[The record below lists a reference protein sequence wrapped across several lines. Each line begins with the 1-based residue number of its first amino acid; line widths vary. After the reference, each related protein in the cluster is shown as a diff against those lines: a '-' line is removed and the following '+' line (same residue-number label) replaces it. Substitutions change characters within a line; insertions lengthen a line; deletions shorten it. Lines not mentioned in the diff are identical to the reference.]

1 MVGEADDMAKTV
13 VLRADDVPAAAR
25 CEYVHEVVSA
35 ALGPLDVRSGDGSE
49 PPDQVRMTDLGVVR
63 VGELSASRPGG
74 ADRRRRHI
82 QMMDADLCKVDV
94 VARGEIVVDQDGR
107 QARLHAG
114 DFAFVD
120 LSRPA
125 HWTNTWSTRVVA
137 IAFPRKLVPLRPDDA
152 AQLTA
157 VGVAGDDGTGAL
169 FSSTARQLARQVDR
183 LDPAGGARVG
193 TATLDLLT
201 VALAGR
207 LDRHGEVPADVSQRA
222 LLLRARAFIE
232 GRLADPELTPAA
244 VARAH
249 HVSLRSLYKLF
260 EGERRSVAGLIK
272 ERRLERCRRDLLDPS
287 LAAVPVSAIA
297 ARWGLTS
304 AGHFS
309 RAFRAAYGASPV
321 EYRRLGDGTRP
332 AP

>member
-1 MVGEADDMAKTV
+1 
-13 VLRADDVPAAAR
+13 
-25 CEYVHEVVSA
+25 
-35 ALGPLDVRSGDGSE
+35 
-49 PPDQVRMTDLGVVR
+49 
-63 VGELSASRPGG
+63 
-74 ADRRRRHI
+74 
-82 QMMDADLCKVDV
+82 MMDADLCKVDV
-94 VARGEIVVDQDGR
+94 VARGEVVVDQDGR
-107 QARLHAG
+107 QARLHRG

-125 HWTNTWSTRVVA
+125 HWTNGWSTRIVA
-137 IAFPRKLVPLRPDDA
+137 IAFPRKLLPLRPDDA

-157 VGVAGDDGTGAL
+157 VGLTGDDGPGAL

-183 LDPAGGARVG
+183 LDPADGARVG

-207 LDRHGEVPADVSQRA
+207 LDRRGEVPADISQRA
-222 LLLRARAFIE
+222 SLLRVRAFIE

-249 HVSLRSLYKLF
+249 HVSLRFLYKLF
-260 EGERRSVAGLIK
+260 EGESRSVAGLIK

-321 EYRRLGDGTRP
+321 EYRRLGDGPRP

>member
-1 MVGEADDMAKTV
+1 MAMSV
-13 VLRADDVPAAAR
+13 LLRADDVPVNSR
-25 CEYVHEVVSA
+25 IEYVREVVGA
-35 ALGPLDVRSGDGSE
+35 ALGPLEVRTGDGNE
-49 PPDQVRMTDLGVVR
+49 VPDQVRAADLGAVR

-82 QMMDADLCKVDV
+82 QVLDADLCKVDV
-94 VARGEIVVDQDGR
+94 VTQGEIIVEQDGR

-125 HWTNTWSTRVVA
+125 HWTNGWSTRVVA
-137 IAFPRKLVPLRPDDA
+137 IAFPRKLLPIRPDDVA
-152 AQLTA
+152 GLTA
-157 VGVAGDDGTGAL
+157 VGLSSDHGPDAL
-169 FSSTARQLARQVDR
+169 FSSTARELARQVDH
-183 LDPAGGARVG
+183 LDPAAGARVG
-193 TATLDLLT
+193 TAALDLLT

-207 LDRHGEVPADVSQRA
+207 LDRHGELPPDISQRA
-222 LLLRARAFIE
+222 LLLRVRAFID
-232 GRLADPELTPAA
+232 GRLADPELTPGT

-260 EGERRSVAGLIK
+260 EGERASVAGLIR

-287 LAAVPVSAIA
+287 LSEVPVSTIA
-297 ARWGLTS
+297 GRWGLTN
-304 AGHFS
+304 AAHFS

-321 EYRRLGDGTRP
+321 EYRRLGEAARRG
-332 AP
+332 

>member
-1 MVGEADDMAKTV
+1 MTV
-13 VLRADDVPAAAR
+13 VLRADDVPAASRRA
-25 CEYVHEVVSA
+25 YVHDVVSA
-35 ALGPLDVRSGDGSE
+35 AFGPLDVRSGDGSE
-49 PPDQVRMTDLGVVR
+49 PPDQVRATDLGTVR

-82 QMMDADLCKVDV
+82 QAMDADLCKVDV
-94 VARGEIVVDQDGR
+94 VDQGEVVIEQDGR
-107 QARLHAG
+107 QARLRPG

-125 HWTNTWSTRVVA
+125 HWTNAWSSRIVA
-137 IAFPRKLVPLRPDDA
+137 IAFPRELLPLRADDA

-157 VGVAGDDGTGAL
+157 VGLTGDAGPGAL
-169 FSSTARQLARQVDR
+169 FSSTARQLARQVDH
-183 LDPAGGARVG
+183 LDPDGGARVG

-201 VALAGR
+201 VALAGH
-207 LDRHGEVPADVSQRA
+207 LDRHGEVPADVSRRA
-222 LLLRARAFIE
+222 LLARARAFIE
-232 GRLADPELTPAA
+232 GHLADPELTPAT

-249 HVSLRSLYKLF
+249 HVSLRALYKLF
-260 EGERRSVAGLIK
+260 EGERASVAALIR

-287 LAAVPVSAIA
+287 LAGVPVSAIA
-297 ARWGLTS
+297 ARWGLPS

-332 AP
+332 AS

>member
-1 MVGEADDMAKTV
+1 MTV

-35 ALGPLDVRSGDGSE
+35 AFGPLDVRSGDGSE
-49 PPDQVRMTDLGVVR
+49 PPDQVRAADLGVVR

-82 QMMDADLCKVDV
+82 QMMDDDLCKVDV
-94 VARGEIVVDQDGR
+94 VARGEVVVEQDGR
-107 QARLHAG
+107 QARLHPG

-125 HWTNTWSTRVVA
+125 HWTNAWSTRVVA
-137 IAFPRKLVPLRPDDA
+137 IAFPRKLLPLPADDA

-157 VGVAGDDGTGAL
+157 VGMTGDDGTGAL

-183 LDPAGGARVG
+183 LDPAGGTRVG

-207 LDRHGEVPADVSQRA
+207 LDRHGEVPADISQRA
-222 LLLRARAFIE
+222 LLLRVRAFIE
-232 GRLADPELTPAA
+232 GRLTDPELTPAT

-260 EGERRSVAGLIK
+260 EG
-272 ERRLERCRRDLLDPS
+272 
-287 LAAVPVSAIA
+287 SA
-297 ARWGLTS
+297 R
-304 AGHFS
+304 
-309 RAFRAAYGASPV
+309 ASP
-321 EYRRLGDGTRP
+321 
-332 AP
+332 A